1 MKIIADEIQ
10 SYVENYIDK
19 EPFLLSEL
27 NKETHQKTMFPRMI
41 SGNYQGRLL
50 SFLSKLVQPK
60 YILEVGTYTGYASLC
75 LAEGLAKDGKVITI
89 EVDPEL
95 QIYSQ
100 KYFDLSELGHLVE
113 QKIGDALDIV
123 PSLEHEFDLIFL
135 DADKMRYLDYYEAL
149 LPKLRKGGL
158 LITDNVLWSGQV
170 VDKRFDDKT
179 TNSLREFNDYVASD
193 ERVDKIIL
201 PIRDGLFLIRKK

>member
-1 MKIIADEIQ
+1 MKILSEEIQ
-10 SYVENYIDK
+10 TYVENYTDK
-19 EPFLLSEL
+19 EPWLLAEL
-27 NKETHQKTMFPRMI
+27 NKETHQKTLFPRMI

-75 LAEGLAKDGKVITI
+75 LAEGLQKDGKVITI

-113 QKIGDALDIV
+113 QKIGDALDII
-123 PSLEHEFDLIFL
+123 PSLDIEFDLIFL
-135 DADKMRYLDYYEAL
+135 DADKMKYVDYYEVL

-170 VDKRFDDKT
+170 VDKKFDDKT
-179 TNSLREFNDYVASD
+179 TNALREFNDYVASD

-201 PIRDGLFLIRKK
+201 PVRDGLFLIRKK

>member
-1 MKIIADEIQ
+1 MKIIPQEIQ
-10 SYVENYIDK
+10 TYVENNTDK
-19 EPFLLSEL
+19 EPSLLFEL

-75 LAEGLAKDGKVITI
+75 LAEGLQKDGKVVTI

-95 QIYSQ
+95 EIYSQ
-100 KYFDLSELGHLVE
+100 KYFNLSDLGNVIE
-113 QKIGDALDIV
+113 QKIGDAIDII
-123 PSLEHEFDLIFL
+123 PSLEYEFDLIFL
-135 DADKMRYLDYYEAL
+135 DADKMRYIDYYEIL
-149 LPKLRKGGL
+149 LPKLRSGGL

-170 VDKRFDDKT
+170 VDPRFNDKT
-179 TNSLREFNDYVASD
+179 TTALREFNQHVAND

-201 PIRDGLFLIRKK
+201 PVRDGLFLIRKK

>member
-1 MKIIADEIQ
+1 MKILTEEIQ
-10 SYVENYIDK
+10 SYVENYTDK
-19 EPFLLSEL
+19 EPLLLTEL
-27 NKETHQKTMFPRMI
+27 TKETHQKTMFPRMI

-75 LAEGLAKDGKVITI
+75 LAEGLLKDGKVITI

-95 QIYSQ
+95 EIYSQ

-113 QKIGDALDIV
+113 QKIGNALDII
-123 PSLEHEFDLIFL
+123 PHLEHQFDLIFL
-135 DADKMRYLDYYEAL
+135 DADKMRYLDYYESL
-149 LPKLRKGGL
+149 LPKLRSGGL
-158 LITDNVLWSGQV
+158 LITDNVLWNGQV
-170 VDKRFDDKT
+170 VDKKFDDKT
-179 TNSLREFNDYVASD
+179 TNALREFNDYVASD

>member
-1 MKIIADEIQ
+1 MRIIAEEIQ
-10 SYVENYIDK
+10 SYVENYTDK

-60 YILEVGTYTGYASLC
+60 FILEVGTYTGYASLC
-75 LAEGLAKDGKVITI
+75 LAEGLQIDGKVITI

-95 QIYSQ
+95 EIYSQ

-113 QKIGDALDIV
+113 QKIGNALDII
-123 PSLEHEFDLIFL
+123 PHLEHDFDLIFL
-135 DADKMRYLDYYEAL
+135 DADKMRYLDYYEVL
-149 LPKLRKGGL
+149 LPKLRSGGL

-170 VDKRFDDKT
+170 VDAKFDDKT
-179 TNSLREFNDYVASD
+179 TNALREFNDYVASD

>member
-1 MKIIADEIQ
+1 MKIITQEIQ
-10 SYVENYIDK
+10 EYVENYTDK
-19 EPFLLSEL
+19 EPLLLAEL

-75 LAEGLAKDGKVITI
+75 LAEGLQNDGKVITI

-95 QIYSQ
+95 EIYSR
-100 KYFDLSELGHLVE
+100 KYFDLSEIGHLVE
-113 QKIGDALDIV
+113 QKIGNALDII
-123 PSLEHEFDLIFL
+123 PHLEYEFDLIFL
-135 DADKMRYLDYYEAL
+135 DADKMKYLDYYEIL
-149 LPKLRKGGL
+149 LPKLRTGGL
-158 LITDNVLWSGQV
+158 LITDNVLWNGQV
-170 VDKRFDDKT
+170 VDKKFDDKT
-179 TNSLREFNDYVASD
+179 TNALREFNNYIASD

-201 PIRDGLFLIRKK
+201 PIRDGLFLIRKR